1 MKRLLFLYCILFF
14 PAHAL
19 RAEIDHYPHTR
30 YILSDGKVFKLEKE
44 FSSLN
49 ITNLLDYHKPST
61 NGNWSSSASFVKIEN
76 SNENILNIIYGIFT
90 LEEIEKLA
98 ANNEYISLYCQWG
111 DDGNLTK
118 IFINLGM
125 YEDVLRTIPPDKFIN
140 LYDEFQAHV
149 KLDTKLFHDYES
161 IDGIMVAFR
170 DVRDRNM
177 LERICMYAPLE
188 VYAQDSIL
196 VDNEIRMFPGKDS
209 SLVVEN
215 ARGPRVNFVAG
226 GKLGA
231 LANFKTFADP
241 DAMHAVFIE
250 SFTNGEHWDDF
261 EIDFLFHWNEKG
273 EVDALNFDNPGLCNI
288 LAFTPER
295 VAGFY
300 RKLRNTMK
308 IEVARS
314 DTVTRTGRITLSM
327 RDNVVLQ
334 SRRKMVLPAK
344 NYTKRNVW
352 DYPDSMYVAPQ
363 LTLVFHKHRDA
374 FAITNSNEPNKHDY
388 NLYHNDHWIRE
399 IEKESQSKLDS
410 ICAAM
415 LGAEKTNIMA
425 EEDNYIFAD
434 YICDKGG
441 NILYWGMSF
450 EGSLL
455 WFEPPEFYVEL
466 FRQIRENIRPAMPD
480 NKLELYFGGYVF
492 APKDLKKH
500 LKESENLSQ
509 PQ

>member
-30 YILSDGKVFKLEKE
+30 YILSDGKIFKLEKE
-44 FSSLN
+44 YSIVS
-49 ITNLLDYHKPST
+49 ITNLLDYHKPSV
-61 NGNWSSSASFVKIEN
+61 NGDLIRARFVKIEN
-76 SNENILNIIYGIFT
+76 SNEDILNIIYGIFT

-98 ANNEYISLYCQWG
+98 ANNEYISFYFQW
-111 DDGNLTK
+111 DDNGNLTK
-118 IFINLGM
+118 IHISLVI
-125 YEDVLRTIPPDKFIN
+125 YKDVLKTIPPDRFIN
-140 LYDEFQAHV
+140 LYNEFQAHV
-149 KLDTKLFHDYES
+149 KLDTKLFHDHENS
-161 IDGIMVAFR
+161 DGIMVAFR

-241 DAMHAVFIE
+241 DAMRAVFIE
-250 SFTNGEHWDDF
+250 SFTNGEHCDDF
-261 EIDFLFHWNEKG
+261 GIDFLFHWNEKG

-288 LAFTPER
+288 LAFTPGR

-308 IEVARS
+308 IDVARS

-327 RDNVVLQ
+327 RDNVVAKY
-334 SRRKMVLPAK
+334 RRKMVLPA
-344 NYTKRNVW
+344 RNHAARSLW
-352 DYPDSMYVAPQ
+352 DYPDSMYVDPQ
-363 LTLVFHKHRDA
+363 LTLVFHKHRLGCTIADSRC
-374 FAITNSNEPNKHDY
+374 SNIHEYSIVNE
-388 NLYHNDHWIRE
+388 NCIWE
-399 IEKESQSKLDS
+399 IGKENQSKLDS
-410 ICAAM
+410 ICIAM
-415 LGAEKTNIMA
+415 LGMEKVEALA
-425 EEDNYIFAD
+425 EESSYISAK
-434 YICDKGG
+434 YVCDKDG
-441 NILYWGMSF
+441 NILYMEMSF
-450 EGSLL
+450 EAALL
-455 WFEPPEFYVEL
+455 WFEPPEFFAEL
-466 FRQIRENIRPAMPD
+466 FKQIRDNIRPAMPD

-492 APKDLKKH
+492 APKDLKKQQ
-500 LKESENLSQ
+500 KESENLSQ